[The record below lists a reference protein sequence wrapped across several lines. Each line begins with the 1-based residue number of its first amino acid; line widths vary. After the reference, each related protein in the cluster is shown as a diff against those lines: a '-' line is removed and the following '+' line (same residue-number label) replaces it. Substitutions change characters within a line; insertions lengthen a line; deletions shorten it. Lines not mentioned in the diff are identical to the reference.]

1 MASDA
6 KAADALARVI
16 EKSDFES
23 MAVVGQFNL
32 GFSRHSTGESAG
44 RGHLAEAVRV
54 SYFVVWYLASR
65 KT

>member
-1 MASDA
+1 MESDA
-6 KAADALARVI
+6 KAANALARVI

-23 MAVVGQFNL
+23 MAVVGQFKL
-32 GFSRHSTGESAG
+32 GFSRRSTGESVG
-44 RGHLAEAVRV
+44 RGHVAKAVRV